1 MSTIQKHLN
10 FATNQLNSVS
20 DSARLDAEVLLAFVL
35 KKNRSYLRAWHD
47 KTLNTSTLALFES
60 LISQRLEGVPIAYIT
75 RSREFWSRD
84 FIVSPDVL
92 IPRPDTELLIELCLE
107 EIPKDSTFEILDLG
121 TGSGVIAITLAVER
135 PKAKIIA
142 VDASAKALTIA
153 QKNAKQHD
161 CKNVQFILSDWF
173 ASVPA
178 IQFDLIV
185 SNPPYI
191 SDDDKHLSQGDVRF
205 EPKSALISAENGLR
219 DIKIIAQQ
227 AKKHLTTD
235 GQIWFEH
242 GYNQALAVQAILN
255 ELNYVNVQTYRDL
268 AGQLRATK
276 ASAPVDKIHLQVDCS
291 P

>member
-60 LISQRLEGVPIAYIT
+60 LISQRLEGVTIAYIT